1 MAAGG
6 YYTNANDEEYGVSFE
21 TMLRYIKVITAQ
33 WWVIVIFAVSFALA
47 GFTFSKITHED
58 KFSSKIIFNASN
70 KSSDIAGEA
79 AKYTTASDV
88 QASIMFASS
97 FKTILTDTDN
107 IYTLVQKAVK
117 TQTGQDYSTTHIKR
131 SVSASVIPDT
141 TMISVKISTADAEK
155 SFQIAKA
162 LASVYLQVMED
173 SFPNA
178 KYTIVNQASLATN
191 PDADFS
197 SILYTFLGAVGGT
210 ILAFAIILILNRIKN
225 LIQSSDDVRKKYNLD
240 ILASISKLNFKKDKN
255 GAKKSLL
262 ITDKTVGLPFIETFK
277 LIKTKI
283 ENAGFKKGYKV
294 FAVTSAT
301 ENEGKTTVSVNLALS
316 LAKAGRSV
324 LLIDCDIR
332 KPAVFKTL
340 GVPVGEDRGIY
351 DIVSGKSSFEEA
363 VKYVEKYNLYL
374 LVSGSAVADPSEVLA
389 SQVTEDIIKEA
400 KKNFDFVI
408 IDCPPAGILADAT
421 IVANYCDAVLFVVAE
436 NKPSLREI
444 EYAISDLSTTK
455 ADIFGCVYNIAS
467 RSIISNI
474 TKNSY
479 FNRYYGAYYGQD
491 LAQRKR

>member
-6 YYTNANDEEYGVSFE
+6 YYTNANDEEYGINFE
-21 TMLRYIKVITAQ
+21 SMLRYAKVITAQ
-33 WWVIVIFAVSFALA
+33 WWVIAIFAVSFALA

-58 KFSSKIIFNASN
+58 KFSSHIIFNASN

-88 QASIMFASS
+88 QASIMFATS
-97 FKTILTDTDN
+97 FKTILSDTEY

-117 TQTGQDYSTTHIKR
+117 TQTGQDYSAAHIRR

-162 LASVYLQVMED
+162 LAAVYSQVMED

-197 SILYTFLGAVGGT
+197 SILYTFLGALGGA

-225 LIQSSDDVRKKYNLD
+225 LIQSSDDVRKKFNLD
-240 ILASISKLNFKKDKN
+240 VLASVSKLKSKKNKSGDKK
-255 GAKKSLL
+255 ALL

-283 ENAGFKKGYKV
+283 ENASFKKGYKV
-294 FAVTSAT
+294 FSITSAT

-332 KPAVFKTL
+332 KPAVFKAL

-351 DIVSGKSSFEEA
+351 DIVSGKSTFEEA

-374 LVSGSAVADPSEVLA
+374 LVSGAAVADPSEVLA

-408 IDCPPAGILADAT
+408 IDCPPAGVLADAT

-474 TKNSY
+474 TRSSY
-479 FNRYYGAYYGQD
+479 FNKYYGAYYGQD
-491 LAQRKR
+491 LTQRKR